1 MQHLREFKRA
11 ESLYKNTLQARKFIL
26 KNKFK
31 VGESSD
37 GLIFTETEVKIP
49 VTLLDVVDF

>member
-31 VGESSD
+31 AGESSD